1 MIEKGEPK
9 ADNAKVEQM
18 TPVGVLGVLRQLVM
32 SRHDANRR
40 QVGQDGS
47 SKDNEDVL
55 RDEPPWRVAG
65 PEESR
70 LSASN

>member
-40 QVGQDGS
+40 
-47 SKDNEDVL
+47 
-55 RDEPPWRVAG
+55 
-65 PEESR
+65 
-70 LSASN
+70 